1 MTKITE
7 YKGTAHRPQD
17 RESRKE
23 RKDESQDTPLQ
34 RHTPGDSLQQG
45 PNLYGSTISHFHCIK
60 SMLGQ
65 RPRERIA
72 YGSGSQPVGHDL
84 FGVTYQVSCISNI
97 YITIHNSGKISYG
110 VAMKITLWL
119 GVTTT

>member
-7 YKGTAHRPQD
+7 YKGTAHPPQD

-84 FGVTYQVSCISNI
+84 FEGQISDILLSEI
-97 YITIHNSGKISYG
+97 YIMIHNNS
-110 VAMKITLWL
+110 KITDMK
-119 GVTTT
+119 